1 MEPATLPPR
10 FIYANE
16 IRWQQSS
23 DSSRCC
29 GILFECRGHEAASGQ
44 ESKWFDTQM
53 KDPIRSLGWWCFGML
68 WDLVSFIRLWCWK
81 ITKILGWQW
90 SDDAMKD
97 NPRFFEMLGHHRPL
111 LNDSFVTNSRRMSTQ
126 HFWFCFYFF
135 GRCIFQ
141 RIKWLK
147 WRWLSRQINI
157 SRRWVRAHPI
167 LDYFLISFL
176 FISNLIFFFFRTK
189 YLWFWNQSFDVR
201 LATWTRRCSSP
212 ALAIGLL
219 R

>member
-44 ESKWFDTQM
+44 ESKWFDMQM
-53 KDPIRSLGWWCFGML
+53 KDSIRSLGWWCFGML

-97 NPRFFEMLGHHRPL
+97 NPRFFEMLGHCWTAAAIIGHCSASAEAAPGSNR
-111 LNDSFVTNSRRMSTQ
+111 FSTIASDLKG
-126 HFWFCFYFF
+126 FF
-135 GRCIFQ
+135 GI
-141 RIKWLK
+141 
-147 WRWLSRQINI
+147 
-157 SRRWVRAHPI
+157 
-167 LDYFLISFL
+167 
-176 FISNLIFFFFRTK
+176 
-189 YLWFWNQSFDVR
+189 
-201 LATWTRRCSSP
+201 
-212 ALAIGLL
+212 LL
-219 R
+219 RFLRVGSSSQSS